1 MKQKNFLLF
10 NNQDFLIAQK
20 PSGIPVIPE
29 RWADEECFLHM
40 LEKITKEKLFV
51 VHRIDK
57 VTSGL
62 IIFAKNPKA
71 HQKLSLAFQEQK
83 VHKEYLALTQG
94 IFGYQ
99 TYTANFPIQET
110 KSGKSFVD
118 EKGKPSLTHFELVQN
133 FQDYSLVCAKP
144 ITGRTHQIRV
154 HLAYLGVPIVC
165 DTLYG
170 FNKPLYLSQMKRKN
184 FKLKYQQ
191 QELPLIQRTALHAW
205 KLSFDW
211 NNTPMAFEC
220 PYPKDFKAAIH
231 QLSKYNKPIKEIFF
245 G

>member
-29 RWADEECFLHM
+29 RWTEEECFLHM

-83 VHKEYLALTQG
+83 FHKEYLALNQ
-94 IFGYQ
+94 
-99 TYTANFPIQET
+99 
-110 KSGKSFVD
+110 
-118 EKGKPSLTHFELVQN
+118 
-133 FQDYSLVCAKP
+133 
-144 ITGRTHQIRV
+144 
-154 HLAYLGVPIVC
+154 
-165 DTLYG
+165 
-170 FNKPLYLSQMKRKN
+170 
-184 FKLKYQQ
+184 
-191 QELPLIQRTALHAW
+191 
-205 KLSFDW
+205 
-211 NNTPMAFEC
+211 
-220 PYPKDFKAAIH
+220 
-231 QLSKYNKPIKEIFF
+231 
-245 G
+245 